1 VSAATSRLPAPKD
14 ICDLFTALLGR
25 DVRSAPSGPV
35 AVTRA
40 DPAVVAVYVDD
51 KLGMYAVA
59 VMDLPL
65 AISCGAALA
74 LMPAHAA
81 ELAIASKAL
90 TELLADNIAEIVNIM
105 TSLLA
110 VPQVPHVKLHH
121 VYQPG
126 DTLPGDV
133 AALAAT
139 FGSRTDLSL
148 SIPGYGSGAMSF
160 VLS

>member
-1 VSAATSRLPAPKD
+1 MSDAASKLPAAKD
-14 ICDLFTALLGR
+14 ICDLLTALLGR

-35 AVTRA
+35 GVTRA

-51 KLGMYAVA
+51 KLRMYAVV

-81 ELAIASKAL
+81 ELAIASNAL
-90 TELLADNIAEIVNIM
+90 SDLLAENIAEIVNIM
-105 TSLLA
+105 TSLLV
-110 VPQVPHVKLHH
+110 VPPGGHVKLHA

-126 DTLPGDV
+126 ATLPGDV
-133 AALAAT
+133 ATLAST
-139 FGSRTDLSL
+139 FGSRTDLKL
-148 SIPGYGSGAMSF
+148 SVPGYGEGAMSF
-160 VLS
+160 VLN